1 MPTTPQREPN
11 PALRRNLPRLPILQA
26 KQAMATFATAG
37 TLQSFLYYY
46 FNPSGLAT
54 QDSARLSY
62 SLYNACTTHAKASP
76 LVRTFWLALT
86 GQVSEEARLD
96 QQAMVSGL
104 CAVLAGLPTTGGG
117 SAGSPKGDA
126 ADADAAAGDEED
138 EEEAE
143 EGGGEAPQAEGSVSG
158 APEGEEEGLEAEA
171 SAAGSAASPKLNQ
184 RQQQQPEPARIR
196 TADVAD
202 ALERMFPNR
211 PSFRVNKLRDALH
224 AQFPGESLPLD
235 QLLAL
240 LQPYGLQP
248 PPYSAAAATR
258 REARYSADVLQGDA
272 AALPPLLSTLLGQ
285 HIDEVQAVCMEL
297 ASQMADVEEAGRE
310 GAGVGVAAVV
320 EKLGIVLPGPKAMRC
335 VLTAL
340 GMAVEDG
347 GGSGGDG
354 EGEGAGGGAGLVVP
368 SDLVVHVEDVGRH
381 ILQRCLV
388 KPPGNYD
395 VMGAVR
401 WVQETYGAAAA

>member
-1 MPTTPQREPN
+1 MS
-11 PALRRNLPRLPILQA
+11 
-26 KQAMATFATAG
+26 TFATAG

-86 GQVSEEARLD
+86 GQVSEDARLD

-117 SAGSPKGDA
+117 SAGSPEGDA
-126 ADADAAAGDEED
+126 ADDAAGGEEED
-138 EEEAE
+138 EEEQE
-143 EGGGEAPQAEGSVSG
+143 EGGEAPEAEGSVSG
-158 APEGEEEGLEAEA
+158 APGGEEGLDAEA
-171 SAAGSAASPKLNQ
+171 SAMGSTASPKLGQ
-184 RQQQQPEPARIR
+184 GQQQQPQQPEPLRVR

-202 ALERMFPNR
+202 ALERLFPNR
-211 PSFRVNKLRDALH
+211 PSFRLNKLRDALH

-258 REARYSADVLQGDA
+258 REARYSADVLLGEPA

-297 ASQMADVEEAGRE
+297 ASQMADVEEGGGE
-310 GAGVGVAAVV
+310 GTGVGVAAVV
-320 EKLGIVLPGPKAMRC
+320 EKLGSVLPGPKAMRC
-335 VLTAL
+335 VLAAL
-340 GMAVEDG
+340 GMAAEDH

-354 EGEGAGGGAGLVVP
+354 EGEAAGGGAGLVLP
-368 SDLVVHVEDVGRH
+368 SDLVVHVEDVGRR
-381 ILQRCLV
+381 ILQGCLV

-395 VMGAVR
+395 VVGAVR
-401 WVQETYGAAAA
+401 WVQDTYGSAAS